1 MSFRL
6 LFIGDVV
13 GEAGC
18 VAVQALVPA
27 LRRELELDAVIV
39 NSENSAPSGRGITP
53 GSGSA
58 LLSVADFLTLGNHA
72 FDAEGA
78 EEVLDREPRIIRP
91 ANVDVSLPGRGW
103 GTFQANGVCIGVAN
117 VQGRVFMQQ
126 NLRSPFEA
134 ADRAVAGLRAL
145 GADIILVDMHAE
157 ATSEKQAI
165 GYHLEGRLQALVG
178 THTHVPTAD
187 AQILPGGTAYVTDV
201 GMTGAKESVIGF
213 DRQAFLGLF
222 LGKKLPGLGVS
233 RGSAALNAVL
243 IKVDTES
250 WQATGIER
258 VCKGPVTDALPEQ
271 RL

>member
-1 MSFRL
+1 
-6 LFIGDVV
+6 
-13 GEAGC
+13 
-18 VAVQALVPA
+18 
-27 LRRELELDAVIV
+27 VIV
-39 NSENSAPSGRGITP
+39 NAENSAPSGRGITP
-53 GSGSA
+53 GSA

-78 EEVLDREPRIIRP
+78 EEFLDRESRVVRP
-91 ANVDVSLPGRGW
+91 ANVDESLPGRGW
-103 GTFQANGVCIGVAN
+103 GTFRANGVCVGLAN
-117 VQGRVFMQQ
+117 VQGRVFMRQKVH
-126 NLRSPFEA
+126 SPFEA

-145 GADIILVDMHAE
+145 GADIIVVDMHAE
-157 ATSEKQAI
+157 VTSEKQAI

-222 LGKKLPGLGVS
+222 LGEKRSGLEVS

-243 IKVDTES
+243 IEMDAES
-250 WQATGIER
+250 RRATIIKR
-258 VCKGPVTDALPEQ
+258 VYKDANAANQ
-271 RL
+271 DSCDR

>member
-1 MSFRL
+1 MPFRL

-13 GEAGC
+13 GEVGC

-27 LRRELELDAVIV
+27 LRQELELDAIII
-39 NSENSAPSGRGITP
+39 NAENSAPSGRGITP
-53 GSGSA
+53 DSGSA

-72 FDAEGA
+72 FDIEGIG
-78 EEVLDREPRIIRP
+78 EFLESEPRVIRP
-91 ANVDVSLPGRGW
+91 ANVDKGLPGRGW
-103 GTFQANGVCIGVAN
+103 GTFQANGVYVGVAN
-117 VQGRVFMQQ
+117 VQGRVFMRQ

-134 ADRAVAGLRAL
+134 ADQAVDELRSA
-145 GADIILVDMHAE
+145 GADLILIDMHAE
-157 ATSEKQAI
+157 ATSEKQAM

-213 DRQAFLGLF
+213 DRESFLGLF
-222 LGKKLPGLGVS
+222 LGKELRRLGVS

-243 IKVDTES
+243 IEMDAKS
-250 WQATGIER
+250 RQAISIER
-258 VCKGPVTDALPEQ
+258 VYKDPIGDRLP
-271 RL
+271 